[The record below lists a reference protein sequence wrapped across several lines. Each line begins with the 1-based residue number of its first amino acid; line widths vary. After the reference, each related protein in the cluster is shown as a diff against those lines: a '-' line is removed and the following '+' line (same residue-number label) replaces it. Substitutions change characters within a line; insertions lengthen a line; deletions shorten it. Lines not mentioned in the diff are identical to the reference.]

1 MSAATAPV
9 RTASRWWQVVYAIV
23 VMLMISVYEY
33 TFTLFQAPLQRSLG
47 SSLSMIGLT
56 YTFYVV
62 VQALGQIP
70 GGALMD
76 RIGPRWVMTVAALFA
91 GLGWIFSSLARQ
103 IWQLWLAYGIGSIGP
118 AIVYACAMSIALKW
132 FPEPRMKGLV
142 SGLNAAGFGAGSALF
157 IPVVASLISGSPDGW
172 RTAFLIFGIAQL
184 VVILVLAQV
193 LRYPP
198 AGWTPEGWDPR
209 RQARQGRA
217 PASTTRPWTPGE
229 MLRTWQF
236 YALWISFAFT
246 AAAGLMIAGNLA
258 AIGKSAG
265 FGEAAGLVVLAITL
279 SRITNGLGRVFA
291 GWLSDRIGRPLT
303 MGIFYLLMGL
313 TLFALRA
320 TGSSPAA
327 FLVLSI
333 LFTFFW
339 GPIFVLNPAAV
350 GDYYGSEHSGINYG
364 ILYSA
369 KAAGGVFA
377 GFVAGALAAR
387 TGSWTLDFYLAGG
400 MAVLAGLIAFTL
412 RQPAEPTSAAQP
424 LAPEAM
430 QQGLSG

>member
-1 MSAATAPV
+1 MGVQAART
-9 RTASRWWQVVYAIV
+9 RTASRWWQVVFAIL

-33 TFTLFQAPLQRSLG
+33 TFTLFQAPLQRSMG
-47 SSLSMIGLT
+47 SSLSLIGLT
-56 YTFYVV
+56 YTFYVL

-76 RIGPRWVMTVAALFA
+76 RIGPRWVMTVAAFFA
-91 GLGWIFSSLARQ
+91 GLGWIFSSLAHQ

-142 SGLNAAGFGAGSALF
+142 SGLNAAGFGAGSAIF
-157 IPVVASLISGSPDGW
+157 IPVVASLISSSPDGW
-172 RTAFLIFGIAQL
+172 RTAFLWFGVAQL

-198 AGWTPEGWDPR
+198 AGWAPEGWEPG
-209 RQARQGRA
+209 RQAHAGRA
-217 PASTTRPWTPGE
+217 PESTTRQWTPGE

-258 AIGKSAG
+258 AIGKSSG
-265 FGEAAGLVVLAITL
+265 FQEAAGLTVLAITL
-279 SRITNGLGRVFA
+279 SRITNGLGRIFA
-291 GWLSDRIGRPLT
+291 GWVSDRIGRPLT
-303 MGIFYLLMGL
+303 MGIFYLLMGV
-313 TLFALRA
+313 TLFVLRM
-320 TGSSPAA
+320 TGSVPAA
-327 FLVLSI
+327 FLLLSI

-350 GDYYGSEHSGINYG
+350 GDYFGSEHSGINYG

-387 TGSWTLDFYLAGG
+387 TGDWTLDLYLAGG
-400 MAVLAGLIAFTL
+400 MAVVAGLIAFTL
-412 RQPAEPTSAAQP
+412 KQPAAPAAAAQP
-424 LAPEAM
+424 MAPGAA
-430 QQGLSG
+430 QQGVTG